1 MAQAL
6 CAIIFYMEGVDALLQ
21 RYLELLDDVINAIS
35 RSDLDCVSKYV
46 LVLQDVITLIAQEL
60 EKHPEEKHKHADTV
74 KVIHEKQQKI
84 ISLLELQ
91 AQDLL
96 REVEE
101 TTNAYQARKAY
112 EQNKGIR

>member
-1 MAQAL
+1 VYV
-6 CAIIFYMEGVDALLQ
+6 IIFHMEGVDALLK
-21 RYLELLDDVINAIS
+21 RYSELLDDVIDAIS
-35 RSDLDCVSKYV
+35 HSDLDKVSKYV

-60 EKHPEEKHKHADTV
+60 EEHPEEKHKHADTV

-101 TTNAYQARKAY
+101 TTNTYQARKTY

>member
-60 EKHPEEKHKHADTV
+60 EKHPEEKHKHADAV

-101 TTNAYQARKAY
+101 TTNTYQARKAY

>member
-1 MAQAL
+1 
-6 CAIIFYMEGVDALLQ
+6 MEGVDSLLQ
-21 RYLELLDDVINAIS
+21 RYSELLDDIIEAIS
-35 RSDLDCVSKYV
+35 HSDLDRVSKYV
-46 LVLQDVITLIAQEL
+46 LVLQDIITLIAQQL
-60 EKHPEEKHKHADTV
+60 EEHPEEKHKHADNV

-91 AQDLL
+91 AKNLL

-101 TTNAYQARKAY
+101 TTNTYQARKAY

>member
-1 MAQAL
+1 
-6 CAIIFYMEGVDALLQ
+6 MEGVDDLLQ
-21 RYLELLDDVINAIS
+21 RYINLLDDVINAIS
-35 RSDLDCVSKYV
+35 RSDLDQVSKYV
-46 LVLQDVITLIAQEL
+46 LILQDIITLIAQQL
-60 EKHPEEKHKHADTV
+60 EEHPEEKHKHADTV

-96 REVEE
+96 HEVEE
-101 TTNAYQARKAY
+101 TSNSYQARKAY